1 MGRASRYWLL
11 VKVDSFGKCLS
22 EEVEEAKTFF
32 LEQFPALADIEDV
45 PDREIQRQLVRY
57 FQDDD
62 TYRQIAE
69 CCLRCFISNQ
79 IKEVCL
85 ELEQKFGKQHDFT
98 NTELLPLVLD
108 STLRSPYQETDEPET
123 PYRSVTSRI
132 LQSFNPN
139 KSNLS
144 TWTARLLKSDRIL
157 KQFLLEHGLEQVTD
171 WMILS
176 YMNPGRLKRV
186 LSDFHRTQT
195 EINQALQ
202 LLDRFHQV
210 YRAQLLLKRQ
220 AGDRRRYPE
229 PTAQQLLQI
238 AQQLSTTRIISPEQ
252 VLEQLQ
258 ELAQLLRS
266 DRLRARKVP
275 LRSEPLPKSEIR
287 MGRNTTDSKD
297 NTDEQ
302 SEFLASYHQQLDA
315 CLAQSVQQ
323 VIQTR
328 FTYLQGKKNQKAL
341 KKAQNFL
348 KALYLFHCQ
357 GIPMKEIA
365 PQLGMN
371 DQPQVSRLLELKA
384 LRSDIGRRTLLCLRN
399 RVLELAQ
406 CYVSPKALRDL
417 ESKVHAVLDEEISTV
432 ILEAK
437 KEASTGQNR
446 VMNSKLSNIIC
457 QYLDTQEESNDELS
471 Y

>member
-32 LEQFPALADIEDV
+32 FEQFPALADIEDV

>member
-11 VKVDSFGKCLS
+11 VKVDSFGNCLS

-32 LEQFPALADIEDV
+32 FEQFPALADIEDV
-45 PDREIQRQLVRY
+45 PDREIQRRLVRY
-57 FQDDD
+57 FQEDD

-98 NTELLPLVLD
+98 STELLPLVLD
-108 STLRSPYQETDEPET
+108 STLRSPCQETDEPQT
-123 PYRSVTSRI
+123 TYRSVISRI
-132 LQSFNPN
+132 LQTFDPN

-171 WMILS
+171 WMILC
-176 YMNPGRLKRV
+176 YMNSGRLKRV
-186 LSDFHRTQT
+186 LSDFDRTPT
-195 EINQALQ
+195 EINQALE
-202 LLDRFHQV
+202 LLARFHQI
-210 YRAQLLLKRQ
+210 YRTQLLLKRQ

-229 PTAQQLLQI
+229 PTAQQLRQI

-258 ELAQLLRS
+258 QLAQLLRS

-275 LRSEPLPKSEIR
+275 LRSEPLPKSQIR

-417 ESKVHAVLDEEISTV
+417 ESRVHAVLDEEISTV

-446 VMNSKLSNIIC
+446 VMNSKLSHIIC
-457 QYLDTQEESNDELS
+457 QYLDTQEESNDEL
-471 Y
+471 YY

>member
-85 ELEQKFGKQHDFT
+85 ELEQKFGKQHDFSS
-98 NTELLPLVLD
+98 TELLPLVLD
-108 STLRSPYQETDEPET
+108 STLRSPYQETNEPET
-123 PYRSVTSRI
+123 PYRSVTARI

-176 YMNPGRLKRV
+176 YMNSRRLKRV
-186 LSDFHRTQT
+186 LSDFHRTPT

-220 AGDRRRYPE
+220 VGDRRRYPE

-371 DQPQVSRLLELKA
+371 DQPQVSRLLELKV

-417 ESKVHAVLDEEISTV
+417 ESRVHAVLDEEISTV

-471 Y
+471 

>member
-11 VKVDSFGKCLS
+11 VRVDSFGKCLT

-32 LEQFPALADIEDV
+32 HEQFPALTDIEDV
-45 PDREIQRQLVRY
+45 PDREIQRRLVRC
-57 FQDDD
+57 FQEDD
-62 TYRQIAE
+62 THCHIAE

-98 NTELLPLVLD
+98 SAQLLPLVLD
-108 STLRSPYQETDEPET
+108 STLRSPSQETDEPHT
-123 PYRSVTSRI
+123 NYLSVTSRI
-132 LQSFNPN
+132 LQTFDPN

-186 LSDFHRTQT
+186 LSDFDRTPT
-195 EINQALQ
+195 EINQAIE
-202 LLDRFHQV
+202 LLDRFHHV

-229 PTAQQLLQI
+229 PTAQQLLQM
-238 AQQLSTTRIISPEQ
+238 AQQLSATRIISPEQ
-252 VLEQLQ
+252 VLQQLQ

-266 DRLRARKVP
+266 DRLRARKAL
-275 LRSEPLPKSEIR
+275 LRSEPLHKSETR
-287 MGRNTTDSKD
+287 RGRNTIDSKH
-297 NTDEQ
+297 NSDEQ
-302 SEFLASYHQQLDA
+302 SEFLASYHQQLDT
-315 CLAQSVQQ
+315 CLAQSVKQ
-323 VIQTR
+323 VIQAR
-328 FTYLQGKKNQKAL
+328 FTYLQGKKNQKAQ

-357 GIPMKEIA
+357 GVPMKEIA
-365 PQLGMN
+365 PQLGLN
-371 DQPQVSRLLELKA
+371 DQPQVSRLLELKT
-384 LRSDIGRRTLLCLRN
+384 LRNDIGRRTLLCLRS

-406 CYVSPKALRDL
+406 CYVNPRALRDL
-417 ESKVHAVLDEEISTV
+417 ESRIHAVLDEEISTV
-432 ILEAK
+432 ISEAK

-457 QYLDTQEESNDELS
+457 QYLDTKEYSNDELS

>member
-11 VKVDSFGKCLS
+11 VKVDSFGKCLT

-32 LEQFPALADIEDV
+32 QEQFPALADIEDV
-45 PDREIQRQLVRY
+45 PDRDIQRRLVRY

-85 ELEQKFGKQHDFT
+85 ELEQKFGKHHDFT
-98 NTELLPLVLD
+98 STELLPLVLD
-108 STLRSPYQETDEPET
+108 SRLRSLCQETDKPQANSL
-123 PYRSVTSRI
+123 SVTSRI
-132 LQSFNPN
+132 LQSFDPN

-176 YMNPGRLKRV
+176 YMNSRRLKRV
-186 LSDFHRTQT
+186 LSNFDRTPT

-202 LLDRFHQV
+202 LLDRFHHV
-210 YRAQLLLKRQ
+210 YRTQLLLKRQ

-238 AQQLSTTRIISPEQ
+238 AQQLSTTRIISPEH

-266 DRLRARKVP
+266 DRLRARNAP
-275 LRSEPLPKSEIR
+275 LRSESLHQSEVR
-287 MGRNTTDSKD
+287 MGRNTTNS
-297 NTDEQ
+297 NNNSDEQ
-302 SEFLASYHQQLDA
+302 SEFLASYHQQLDT
-315 CLAQSVQQ
+315 CLAQSVRQ
-323 VIQTR
+323 VIQAR
-328 FTYLQGKKNQKAL
+328 FTYLQRKKNQKAL

-357 GIPMKEIA
+357 GVPMKEIA
-365 PQLGMN
+365 SQLGMN

-406 CYVSPKALRDL
+406 CYVNPKELRDL
-417 ESKVHAVLDEEISTV
+417 ESRVHAVLDEEISTV
-432 ILEAK
+432 ISEAK

-457 QYLDTQEESNDELS
+457 HYLDDQEESHDELF